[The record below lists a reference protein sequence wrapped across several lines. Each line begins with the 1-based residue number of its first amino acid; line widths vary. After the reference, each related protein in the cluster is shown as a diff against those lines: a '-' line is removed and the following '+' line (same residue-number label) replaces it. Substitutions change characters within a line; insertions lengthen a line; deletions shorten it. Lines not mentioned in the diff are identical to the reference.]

1 MAKTNHN
8 KLRMKRWISITALS
22 AMVWT
27 GTAWSGAP
35 ASAAASNP
43 FTDVKQDHW
52 ALKHITKLFYQQVIN
67 GTGDG
72 KFNPS
77 GNISRQDAVI
87 VALGFMG
94 LKDSVNKNTS
104 VAFPSYFEMKDYA
117 KAYVYEAFNRGLIAK
132 DEEFDL
138 AMAESGKSWGE
149 SPASREWVVKLMI
162 RAIGKEA
169 EALANTGKNTTFSD
183 NDKIDPKLL
192 PYVKTA
198 VDMKLVS
205 GMTATTFEPKSPI
218 NRASLVTLFSLAE
231 PQVDVVYSGQVSGVL
246 IKIDAGKITLLHDDG
261 TQHEYTLDA
270 NAMFATHSSNTPI
283 AATALK
289 PYSKVILIHDD
300 NGNIGY
306 VEQADEQSYI
316 STVEGKFSKLES
328 TTGKL
333 SLVVNGTTQT
343 YSYDPTNPPSATDA
357 ERSTVAI
364 EDIPDGASVSLNV
377 DTLRSDKRVFSVKVN
392 QVMLNKTGGGTV
404 VSWNAATG
412 ALRLSDPATGTP
424 EDLTVPDGAA
434 FKLVDEEVAH
444 DKLLVG
450 DSITYEIKNSVLTS
464 ITIAKR
470 LFRTV
475 NGSFVTHDSIKKIIT
490 ITSAEDNT
498 YQYLT
503 YPVVDNV
510 AVNIQGLSNAG
521 MNDLQDKDNVTLTI
535 DENNGKVT
543 KINVIDRNVQLLTG
557 VTIESYTANTKNLN
571 VSISSGQ
578 GRNYQ
583 LGTNVKYDLDG
594 VSIPF
599 EQAVP
604 KLTPGKKISI
614 AYSGDNA
621 VTIFFVAKY
630 IGTVLENNTTAK
642 TLKLQVNTNQVVTLN
657 YQNQYPY
664 VDAYGTSMTF
674 ADLKAGDQ
682 VTATL
687 NDNQDQITKIQVRKT
702 AQLEIVSV
710 DAVNKKV
717 RVKRQGA
724 TTTEDWI
731 VPASI
736 PVQNESGATIT
747 LGQLLP
753 GMIANFTFEDRQT
766 LSKIKIVTMVYGQ
779 VLSVNL
785 SAATLEIGLPGGK
798 SVTKSVGFAP
808 QVFKNGGQTNT
819 LASVS
824 AGDRVEIRTSEDD
837 LTVIEIVAPVN
848 KTFWKYDASTKAIL
862 VKKVNANDDNT
873 FKLENDTYIHNGA
886 SNLIASQLKDGDLL
900 AIYVLRGKVVEV
912 SKIG

>member
-1 MAKTNHN
+1 MAKTNRN
-8 KLRMKRWISITALS
+8 KHRMKRWISVTALS

-27 GTAWSGAP
+27 GTAWSVAP
-35 ASAAASNP
+35 AAAAAANP
-43 FTDVKQDHW
+43 FTDVVQGHW
-52 ALKHITKLFYQQVIN
+52 AEKHITKLFYQHVIN

-94 LKDSVNKNTS
+94 LKDTVNKNTS
-104 VAFPSYFEMKDYA
+104 VAFPSYFEMKEYA
-117 KAYVYEAFNRGLIAK
+117 KPYVYEAFNRGLIAK

-138 AMAESGKSWGE
+138 AMSESGKSWGE

-169 EALANTGKNTTFSD
+169 EALANTGKNTSFTD
-183 NDKIDPKLL
+183 NDKIDPELL
-192 PYVKTA
+192 PYVATA

-231 PQVDVVYSGQVSGVL
+231 PQVDVVYAGQVSGVL
-246 IKIDAGKITLLHDDG
+246 IKADAGKLTLLHDDG
-261 TQHEYTLDA
+261 TQHEYTLAA
-270 NAMFATHSSNTPI
+270 NAMFATHNSNSAVS
-283 AATALK
+283 AAALK

-306 VEQADEQSYI
+306 VEQVDDLSYI
-316 STVEGKFSKLES
+316 STVEGKFSKADS
-328 TTGKL
+328 PAGKL
-333 SLVVNGTTQT
+333 SLVVDGSTQSF
-343 YSYDPTNPPSATDA
+343 SYDPANPPAATDA
-357 ERSTVAI
+357 QGSTVAI
-364 EDIPDGASVSLNV
+364 ADIPDGASVSLSV
-377 DTLRSDKRVFSVKVN
+377 DTVRTDKRVFSVKVN
-392 QVMLNKTGGGTV
+392 QVLLNKTGGGIV

-424 EDLTVPDGAA
+424 EDLTVPNEAA
-434 FKLVDEEVAH
+434 FKLVDEAVTH

-470 LFRTV
+470 LFTTV
-475 NGSFVTHDSIKKIIT
+475 NGTLIDVNQSAKIASLQIDGKLTSYYLSDNPVVTIDGMS
-490 ITSAEDNT
+490 SASLSDLQKNDIVTVTLDVNEKVTKFAVNNRSV
-498 YQYLT
+498 QYLT
-503 YPVVDNV
+503 GATIAAYV
-510 AVNIQGLSNAG
+510 AQTKTLSVLDAGGVPRNFILNNSVRYDSDGLSIAFAEA
-521 MNDLQDKDNVTLTI
+521 QA
-535 DENNGKVT
+535 
-543 KINVIDRNVQLLTG
+543 RF
-557 VTIESYTANTKNLN
+557 TA
-571 VSISSGQ
+571 
-578 GRNYQ
+578 
-583 LGTNVKYDLDG
+583 
-594 VSIPF
+594 
-599 EQAVP
+599 
-604 KLTPGKKISI
+604 GKKISI

-621 VTIFFVAKY
+621 VTVYFVAKY
-630 IGTVLENNTTAK
+630 VGTVLENNTTSK
-642 TLKLQVNTNQVVTLN
+642 TLKLQVNANQIVTLN
-657 YQNQYPY
+657 YQNQYMY
-664 VDAYGTSMTF
+664 VDAYGVSMTF
-674 ADLKAGDQ
+674 ADVKAGDQ

-710 DAVNKKV
+710 DALNKKV
-717 RVKRQGA
+717 RVKRQGS
-724 TTTEDWI
+724 TTTEDWA
-731 VPASI
+731 VPGSI
-736 PVQNESGATIT
+736 PIQNESGATIT

-753 GMIANFTFEDRQT
+753 GMIANFTFEDRMT
-766 LSKIKIVTMVYGQ
+766 LSKIKIVTMTYGQ
-779 VLSVNL
+779 VQSVNL

-808 QVFKNGGQTNT
+808 QVIKNGGYTNS

-824 AGDRVEIRTSEDD
+824 AGDRVEVRTSEDD
-837 LTVIEIVAPVN
+837 QTVIEVVAPVN
-848 KTFWKYDASTKAIL
+848 KTFWKYDASTKTL
-862 VKKVNANDDNT
+862 SVKKINASDENT

-886 SNLIASQLKDGDLL
+886 STLIASQLKDGDLL

>member
-1 MAKTNHN
+1 MANTNRN
-8 KLRMKRWISITALS
+8 KHRMKRWISITALS

-27 GTAWSGAP
+27 GTVWSGAP

-43 FTDVKQDHW
+43 FTDVVQGHW
-52 ALKHITKLFYQQVIN
+52 AEKHITKLFYQNVIS

-94 LKDSVNKNTS
+94 LKDSVNRNTS

-117 KAYVYEAFNRGLIAK
+117 KAYVYEAFNRGLITK

-138 AMAESGKSWGE
+138 AMSESGKSWGE

-162 RAIGKEA
+162 RAIGKET

-183 NDKIDPKLL
+183 NDKIDPALL
-192 PYVKTA
+192 PYVVTA
-198 VDMKLVS
+198 VNLGLVS
-205 GMTATTFEPKSPI
+205 GMTATTFEPKAPI

-231 PQVDVVYSGQVSGVL
+231 PQVNVVYAGQVSGVL
-246 IKIDAGKITLLHDDG
+246 IKADASKLTLLHDDG
-261 TQHEYTLDA
+261 TQHDYTLA
-270 NAMFATHSSNTPI
+270 ASAMFASHNSNTPI

-306 VEQADEQSYI
+306 VEQADDQSYI
-316 STVEGKFSKLES
+316 STVEGKFSKVDPIA
-328 TTGKL
+328 GKL
-333 SLVVNGTTQT
+333 WLADDSGFQSF
-343 YSYDPTNPPSATDA
+343 SYDPTNPPAATDA
-357 ERSTVAI
+357 EGSTVAL
-364 EDIPDGASVSLNV
+364 EDIPDGASVSLSV
-377 DTLRSDKRVFSVKVN
+377 DTVRTDKRVFSVKVN
-392 QVMLNKTGGGTV
+392 QVLLNKNGGGIV

-424 EDLTVPDGAA
+424 EDLTVPEGAA
-434 FKLVDEEVAH
+434 FKLVDEEIAH

-450 DSITYEIKNSVLTS
+450 DSVTYEIKNSVLTT

-470 LFRTV
+470 LFTTV
-475 NGSFVTHDSIKKIIT
+475 NGTLVDVNQSAKIASFQVEGKLTSYYISDNPAVTIDGMA
-490 ITSAEDNT
+490 SAS
-498 YQYLT
+498 
-503 YPVVDNV
+503 
-510 AVNIQGLSNAG
+510 LSDLQK
-521 MNDLQDKDNVTLTI
+521 NDLVTVTL
-535 DENNGKVT
+535 DVNEKVT
-543 KINVIDRNVQLLTG
+543 KIAVNNRSVQYWTGATIAGYVAQSKTLSIIDAGG
-557 VTIESYTANTKNLN
+557 VPHNYILN
-571 VSISSGQ
+571 SSVRYDSDGLSI
-578 GRNYQ
+578 
-583 LGTNVKYDLDG
+583 TFD
-594 VSIPF
+594 
-599 EQAVP
+599 QAVSRF
-604 KLTPGKKISI
+604 TSGKKISI

-621 VTIFFVAKY
+621 VTIYFVAKY
-630 IGTVLENNTTAK
+630 VGTVLENNTTAK
-642 TLKLQVNTNQVVTLN
+642 TLKLQVNANQVVTLS
-657 YQNQYPY
+657 YQFPY
-664 VDAYGTSMTF
+664 IDAYGTSTSSY
-674 ADLKAGDQ
+674 ADIKAGDQ

-687 NDNQDQITKIQVRKT
+687 NDNQDQVVKIQLRKT

-710 DAVNKKV
+710 DALNKKV
-717 RVKRQGA
+717 RVKQAGA

-736 PVQNESGATIT
+736 PVQNEAGATIT

-753 GMIANFTFEDRQT
+753 GMFANFTFEDRLT
-766 LSKIKIVTMVYGQ
+766 LSKIKVVTITYGQ
-779 VLSVNL
+779 VMSVNL

-798 SVTKSVGFAP
+798 SVTKSVGFTP
-808 QVFKNGGQTNT
+808 QVFKNGAQTNT

-824 AGDRVEIRTSEDD
+824 AGDRVEVRTAEDGQ
-837 LTVIEIVAPVN
+837 TVIEIVAPIN
-848 KTFWKYDASTKAIL
+848 KTFWKYDATAKAIL
-862 VKKVNANDDNT
+862 VKKINVNDDNT